1 MFELI
6 IALKPENLKKAKIP
20 EKLVEWGGELFS
32 YDPPRYVYHDC
43 LVFDEFH
50 DKSYFQMYY
59 GSFIKDDVDMD
70 QYRAFWLTGNGLWE
84 MERQVNNKCADIV
97 YNELF
102 RFLSDL
108 SKLNDFVV
116 FLIRDEEEI
125 DMKYKLNHSDELIPV
140 FCSCLQRDAPKG
152 ALIIKLAHSV

>member
-6 IALKPENLKKAKIP
+6 IALKPENLEKAKIP

-50 DKSYFQMYY
+50 E
-59 GSFIKDDVDMD
+59 
-70 QYRAFWLTGNGLWE
+70 YRAFWLTGNGLWE
-84 MERQVNNKCADIV
+84 MERQVNNKCPDIV

-125 DMKYKLNHSDELIPV
+125 DMKYKLNQSDELIPV

-152 ALIIKLAHSV
+152 ALIIKLAHSVYREES